1 MTMSRKNYQ
10 HAVDM
15 LNREMERT
23 VADYGSPL
31 TAQTTK
37 SGDYDADIKNRDA
50 NQWASHA
57 ARHTLFNLAAQ
68 MADNFQQDNPRFNRE
83 RFFSALNEA
92 FA

>member
-23 VADYGSPL
+23 VENYGSPL
-31 TAQTTK
+31 SSSKWPITPK
-37 SGDYDADIKNRDA
+37 DRDA
-50 NQWASHA
+50 NQWASHV
-57 ARHTLFNLAAQ
+57 ARHTLFNIAGQ

-83 RFFSALNEA
+83 RFFSALNEN

>member
-31 TAQTTK
+31 SSSKISITPK
-37 SGDYDADIKNRDA
+37 DRDD

-83 RFFSALNEA
+83 RFFSALNED

>member
-31 TAQTTK
+31 SSSKIAMTP
-37 SGDYDADIKNRDA
+37 KNRDA
-50 NQWASHA
+50 NLWASHV

-83 RFFSALNEA
+83 RFFSALNED